1 MTLKT
6 GGKCDTDINEYKNH
20 TGSIMNNENTLQ
32 CKQKNCLSSSYNNNV
47 LKLCI
52 TSLDII
58 SHKKIQQP
66 NIRK

>member
-1 MTLKT
+1 M
-6 GGKCDTDINEYKNH
+6 KNH
-20 TGSIMNNENTLQ
+20 TGPVTNDEIHYNANKKIE
-32 CKQKNCLSSSYNNNV
+32 KKCLSISYNNNV

>member
-1 MTLKT
+1 MN
-6 GGKCDTDINEYKNH
+6 IKNH
-20 TGSIMNNENTLQ
+20 TGPVMNNENSLQ
-32 CKQKNCLSSSYNNNV
+32 CKQKYCLSSSYNNNV

>member
-1 MTLKT
+1 M
-6 GGKCDTDINEYKNH
+6 KNH
-20 TGSIMNNENTLQ
+20 TGPVMNNENSLQ
-32 CKQKNCLSSSYNNNV
+32 SKQKIEKNCLSSIYNNNV

-58 SHKKIQQP
+58 SRKKIQQT

>member
-1 MTLKT
+1 M
-6 GGKCDTDINEYKNH
+6 KNH
-20 TGSIMNNENTLQ
+20 TGPVMNNENSLQ